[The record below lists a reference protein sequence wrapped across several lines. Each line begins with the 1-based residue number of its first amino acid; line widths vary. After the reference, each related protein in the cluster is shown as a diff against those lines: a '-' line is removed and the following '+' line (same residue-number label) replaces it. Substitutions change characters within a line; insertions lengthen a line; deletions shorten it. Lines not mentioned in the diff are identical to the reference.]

1 MESERAEMGSEAG
14 PRRGHYWQ
22 TRFGVQAGMGWG
34 VLRRRLLPL
43 RARASWEAPGWGPSL
58 LVAGLAGARWTW
70 VGAVEWGCGGR
81 RGCELEMVSRSTSH
95 ASMAA
100 SVTGGHQ
107 LPPGEMRVSAWS
119 WAWGSA
125 DGLRSSAHPRPVLP
139 PKTPGHQGLLLP
151 SDLTPTDISLSL
163 AWLGPPY
170 LHDSSNP
177 PSIVKDPTTAQPC
190 PANPVQMLPEAAS
203 PCPTSPTGSPW
214 A

>member
-34 VLRRRLLPL
+34 VLRRRLLPPQ
-43 RARASWEAPGWGPSL
+43 AGASWEAPGWGPSL
-58 LVAGLAGARWTW
+58 LVAGLGGARWTW
-70 VGAVEWGCGGR
+70 VGAAEWGCGGR

-107 LPPGEMRVSAWS
+107 LPPREMRVSAWS
-119 WAWGSA
+119 WARGSTDA
-125 DGLRSSAHPRPVLP
+125 LQSSAHSPTCPPAQNAWPPRAPA
-139 PKTPGHQGLLLP
+139 
-151 SDLTPTDISLSL
+151 SLSL

-177 PSIVKDPTTAQPC
+177 PSIVQDPTLPC
-190 PANPVQMLPEAAS
+190 PANPVQMLPEATS
-203 PCPTSPTGSPW
+203 PCPRCPPGSPW